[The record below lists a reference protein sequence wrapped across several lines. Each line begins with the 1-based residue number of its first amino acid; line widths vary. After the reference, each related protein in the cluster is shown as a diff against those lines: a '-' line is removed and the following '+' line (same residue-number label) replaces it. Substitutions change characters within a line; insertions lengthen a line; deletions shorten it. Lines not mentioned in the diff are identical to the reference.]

1 MKGAKRA
8 TKTKKR
14 RIAKAVV
21 PRGSLKRIL
30 KFDHTC
36 PKNVTSVLSRF
47 SIKTPFPDLQR
58 WIRWSARTPTL
69 RKLRVKVKKPVWS
82 KVKG

>member
-47 SIKTPFPDLQR
+47 SIQNPVSGSSKVDSLVGEE
-58 WIRWSARTPTL
+58 SPTL
-69 RKLRVKVKKPVWS
+69 PYLPLIL
-82 KVKG
+82 